1 MDFYIDIT
9 SEIRKITRGSTSPLA
24 GFVTHEDQKLEKIL
38 NLIVALNSVDQTLVR
53 DMEAA

>member
-24 GFVTHEDQKLEKIL
+24 EFVTHEDQKLEKIL
-38 NLIVALNSVDQTLVR
+38 NLIVALNSGDQKLVR

>member
-24 GFVTHEDQKLEKIL
+24 EFVTQEDQKLGKIL